1 MLHTHND
8 AHGARDR
15 AGARC
20 ARKTIPEYA
29 TTTLQ
34 ANVQMHLQ
42 VAARMA
48 RYGSQRA
55 PPYALHVGATND
67 LFRCTAMY
75 AHGNGAAFC
84 ALPENVSRLLL
95 QAFQPT
101 QQLRELA
108 IDSLGHTQ
116 RASLVCW
123 FK

>member
-1 MLHTHND
+1 
-8 AHGARDR
+8 
-15 AGARC
+15 
-20 ARKTIPEYA
+20 
-29 TTTLQ
+29 
-34 ANVQMHLQ
+34 
-42 VAARMA
+42 MA

-75 AHGNGAAFC
+75 AHGNGVQRFC

-108 IDSLGHTQ
+108 IDPLGHTQ